1 VPMCEYLFSAPGT
14 LSPADS
20 LSCVTAVQV
29 VGAGG
34 DDSNCSVWYSLA
46 FPRFFPLKI
55 NQTNVCQWWPSLGA
69 GTSAPHHG
77 WAATT
82 ALRAVNAGGGGDRT
96 KCRLSQVNRIFVISS
111 SSPAN
116 RRKDVIYKTHL
127 ILRRWERARR
137 RRRSERSCLSRAI
150 KLTVPIVPAYQPL
163 AMSLKKE
170 TKN

>member
-1 VPMCEYLFSAPGT
+1 MQCL
-14 LSPADS
+14 
-20 LSCVTAVQV
+20 VQV
-29 VGAGG
+29 
-34 DDSNCSVWYSLA
+34 S
-46 FPRFFPLKI
+46 FPSFLSRQI

-82 ALRAVNAGGGGDRT
+82 ALCAVNAGGGGDRA
-96 KCRLSQVNRIFVISS
+96 KCRLSQVTGIFVLSS

-116 RRKDVIYKTHL
+116 RGKDVIYSTHL
-127 ILRRWERARR
+127 ILRRRERARR

-150 KLTVPIVPAYQPL
+150 KLTVPILPAYQPL